1 MIKGLLISS
10 SMLLMLAACSST
22 PKEEA
27 TEKEVVV
34 EQEDTSVAEEQ
45 EKKLVEEKA
54 QKELEEKKKTIYA
67 KYYKTLSSL
76 IRDLGINPDTDT
88 KFVNGAGGG
97 GLLYAELIDFNND
110 QLEELEKAIDSNLSQ
125 HRKKLINDQS
135 EKLTNLESRIVKIE
149 NFYQDEKNQATART
163 SSLRRNSN
171 LKLELGF

>member
-1 MIKGLLISS
+1 MGNHIH
-10 SMLLMLAACSST
+10 
-22 PKEEA
+22 KEELLEKL
-27 TEKEVVV
+27 TE
-34 EQEDTSVAEEQ
+34 
-45 EKKLVEEKA
+45 
-54 QKELEEKKKTIYA
+54 IY
-67 KYYKTLSSL
+67 
-76 IRDLGINPDTDT
+76 
-88 KFVNGAGGG
+88 
-97 GLLYAELIDFNND
+97 D